1 MSLTCPR
8 CLRKVVDTVNPDEP
22 PLFCMYCGQKL
33 RTGSGSFPRVVM
45 PDTGEVRSA
54 DAHGDTLAFVPA
66 SNSSGS
72 GASGPSPDHQTNTF
86 DGNTNSTTESTI
98 CAIAGYAFIRFLGGG
113 GQGTV
118 YEAESTSNGQRVA
131 VKLLSPRL
139 AANPSSVERFRQE
152 GRVASQISHPRCVF
166 VLSADTEAGRP
177 YIIMELMPGK
187 TLKDLVDQKGTMAFA
202 DAIDRIL
209 DVIDGLC
216 EAHRLGVIHRDVKP
230 SNCFLTDD
238 GRVKIGD
245 FGLAKS
251 LAPDDSDNR
260 QLTGSGAFLGTVMY
274 ASPEQ
279 IRGEPVGYDSDVY
292 AVCGTL
298 YYLLTGKAPF
308 QHESLTASLAK
319 AVSEAAPP
327 IRTRRPDVP
336 AELERVVLRG
346 LDRDRKRRWRSL
358 DDLHDA
364 LVDLQPEKQ
373 QPARPRAMVLAYI
386 IDCIVLEC
394 LIVPLELLRQ
404 YLVGPAIESSSTTI
418 SVLDMTWPGLLITL
432 IYFVVQ
438 EGIFGTTIGKR
449 LLRLRVRRLR
459 KMGPPG
465 LWPALVR
472 AVVFNLIWYLMFQVP
487 EWSVMVFGA
496 SGGVLGVGCVL
507 LAIAALLVQLRRTTE
522 GWRGLH
528 DFASRCRVVQRPRPP
543 HRPRL
548 NSHFPDPLERF
559 HPTRSPFPTKIGG
572 FAITGKL
579 IDLPDGGEVWA
590 ADDRSLGR
598 SVLIRVLASSQ
609 SQSDT
614 TPAEVSRPT
623 RLRVLG
629 HGNFAWKPTPE
640 PDGQIVLRSWIAY
653 VAPAGSPIAD
663 VVTPE
668 CPLNWIDARPLLEQ
682 LTNELTRS
690 QEDGTA
696 IPNLSVEQ
704 VWVEPGGRLQL
715 LEFPLPTGR
724 GGLLLPANHQP
735 VESQLALI
743 QHVATLALEG
753 QLRHTATRIRAP
765 LPPHASAITNRL
777 LSTDIGYQ
785 DRDLA
790 DLRRDL
796 IDNHAYPPEVTA
808 SMRATHLSV
817 QGLMLAFGLQLM
829 FVFSGLF
836 GLFFAIMLA
845 GQDIGFSETERI
857 LASPTDRAAL
867 IARLEALP
875 PDNKMR
881 ADILPFLMPERL
893 PETMKK
899 FDESRVERKTNEA
912 VSRNF
917 LNRPERIVVDRFSGM
932 EQTNGSFTGESI
944 VLQMVHG
951 EIQLITSPEIRTAQ
965 MSRMMRRTMAIG
977 FGVLLVSV
985 PVMWAAFAFVFR
997 GGLSMTFAGITI
1009 VRTDGRLA
1017 GRFRCAV
1024 RELVVWVP
1032 VTILLG
1038 ATLWIQAAH
1047 PEWILARTVPLFLAV
1062 FLLPLYVAIALR
1074 HPSRPPQDRIMGT
1087 RLVPR

>member
-8 CLRKVVDTVNPDEP
+8 CLRKVVDTVDPDEP

-54 DAHGDTLAFVPA
+54 DAHGDTLAFIPS

-72 GASGPSPDHQTNTF
+72 DVSGLSPDYPTNTF
-86 DGNTNSTTESTI
+86 DGGTPSPAESTVR
-98 CAIAGYAFIRFLGGG
+98 AIAGYAFIRFLGGG

-118 YEAESTSNGQRVA
+118 YEAESTSSGQRVA

-187 TLKDLVDQKGTMAFA
+187 TLKDLVDQKGTMALA
-202 DAIDRIL
+202 EAIDRIL

-238 GRVKIGD
+238 NRVKIGD

-373 QPARPRAMVLAYI
+373 HPARPRAMVLAYT
-386 IDCIVLEC
+386 IDSIVLQC
-394 LIVPLELLRQ
+394 LILPLELLRQ
-404 YLVGPAIESSSTTI
+404 YFGGPTIEPGSGNVNILDLTWLGLVI
-418 SVLDMTWPGLLITL
+418 SL

-459 KMGPPG
+459 QMGPPG
-465 LWPALVR
+465 LWPALIR
-472 AVVFNLIWYLMFQVP
+472 SVVFNLIWFLMFQVP
-487 EWSVMVFGA
+487 EWSVELFGA
-496 SGGVLGVGCVL
+496 AGSVLAVGCVL
-507 LAIAALLVQLRRTTE
+507 LGIAALCVQLRRTAE

-528 DFASRCRVVQRPRPP
+528 DFASGCRVVQRPRPP
-543 HRPRL
+543 HRPCL
-548 NSHFPDPLERF
+548 NSHFPDPLE
-559 HPTRSPFPTKIGG
+559 HIQPARSPFPTKIGG

-598 SVLIRVLASSQ
+598 SVLIRVLAASQQSSEHF
-609 SQSDT
+609 SG
-614 TPAEVSRPT
+614 EVSRPT

-629 HGNFAWKPTPE
+629 HGSFAWKTTPG
-640 PDGQIVLRSWIAY
+640 PDVQIQLRSWIAY
-653 VAPAGSPIAD
+653 VAPAGSPLAD

-668 CPLNWIDARPLLEQ
+668 FPLCWIDARPLLEQ

-696 IPNLSVEQ
+696 IAKLSVEQ

-735 VESQLALI
+735 VESPLVLVQ
-743 QHVATLALEG
+743 QVATLALEG
-753 QLRHTATRIRAP
+753 RLRNTATRIRAP

-777 LSTDIGYQ
+777 LTPHGHYQ
-785 DRDLA
+785 NQDLA
-790 DLRRDL
+790 DLQRDL
-796 IDNHAYPPEVTA
+796 IDNHSYPPEVTA

-817 QGLMLAFGLQLM
+817 LGLMLAFGLMWM
-829 FVFSGLF
+829 FVPSGLF
-836 GLFFAIMLA
+836 GLIFAISLA
-845 GQDIGFSETERI
+845 GHDIGFTETERI
-857 LASPTDRAAL
+857 LSNPTDRAAL
-867 IARLEALP
+867 IARLKALP
-875 PDNKMR
+875 PDDKMR
-881 ADILPFLMPERL
+881 VDVLAALAPDRL
-893 PETMKK
+893 PQTLKR
-899 FDESRVERKTNEA
+899 FDELRLEREKDEAISRK
-912 VSRNF
+912 F
-917 LNRPERIVVDRFSGM
+917 LNRPERILVDRFVL
-932 EQTNGSFTGESI
+932 TNDVSAFTGETI
-944 VLQMVHG
+944 VLPMVHS
-951 EIQLITSPEIRTAQ
+951 EVRMLARPNIQTEETN
-965 MSRMMRRTMAIG
+965 RTMRHGMAFG
-977 FGVLLVSV
+977 FGIMLVGI
-985 PVMWAAFAFVFR
+985 PVMWAVFAFLFR

-1009 VRTDGRLA
+1009 VRNDGRLA

-1024 RELVVWVP
+1024 RELLIWAP
-1032 VTILLG
+1032 ITILLG
-1038 ATLWIQAAH
+1038 MTLWIQVTR
-1047 PEWILARTVPLFLAV
+1047 PEWVLPRTVILFLAV
-1062 FLLPLYVAIALR
+1062 FLLPLYVAVALR
-1074 HPSRPPQDRIMGT
+1074 YPSRPPQDRIMGT